1 LSRIGWWREVLNV
14 ALYGFMG
21 VGKSTVGKALSERL
35 GYGFVDMDEMIE
47 RRAGA
52 KIKDIF
58 ATEGEKGF
66 RALEKEVAKEVGKR
80 DRHVIACGG
89 GAVLDPENAEA
100 LRSNSVLVLLTASID
115 EIMERTRK
123 SDVRPLLNVDDARA
137 EAEALLRERMP
148 LYLEAADL
156 VMDTAGASPTQLAA
170 EIAAALEEST

>member
-1 LSRIGWWREVLNV
+1 LSRRGWEREALNV
-14 ALYGFMG
+14 TLYGFMG

-47 RRAGA
+47 RRAGV
-52 KIKDIF
+52 KIKDMF
-58 ATEGEKGF
+58 AAEGEKRF
-66 RALEKEVAKEVGKR
+66 RALEKEIAKEVAEK

-115 EIMERTRK
+115 EIVERTRD

-137 EAEALLRERMP
+137 EVEVLLRERMP

-156 VMDTAGASPTQLAA
+156 VVDTTGASPTQLAA
-170 EIAAALEEST
+170 EIAVALGEST

>member
-1 LSRIGWWREVLNV
+1 MNV

-47 RRAGA
+47 RRAGV

-58 ATEGEKGF
+58 AAEGEKGF
-66 RALEKEVAKEVGKR
+66 RALEKEVAKEMAKR
-80 DRHVIACGG
+80 DRQVIACGG
-89 GAVLDPENAEA
+89 GAILDPENVEA

-115 EIMERTRK
+115 EIVERTRD

-137 EAEALLRERMP
+137 EAEALLRKRMP
-148 LYLEAADL
+148 LYLEAADF
-156 VMDTAGASPTQLAA
+156 VMDTTGASPTQLAA
-170 EIAAALEEST
+170 EIAAALGEGT

>member
-1 LSRIGWWREVLNV
+1 LSRIGWGREALNV

-52 KIKDIF
+52 KIKEIF
-58 ATEGEKGF
+58 AAEGEKEF
-66 RALEKEVAKEVGKR
+66 RALEKEVAKEVAKR
-80 DRHVIACGG
+80 DRQVIACGG
-89 GAVLDPENAEA
+89 GAVLDPENVEA

-115 EIMERTRK
+115 EIMERTRD

-137 EAEALLRERMP
+137 KAEALLRKRMP

-156 VMDTAGASPTQLAA
+156 VTDTTGASPTQLAA
-170 EIAAALEEST
+170 EIAAALGEST

>member
-1 LSRIGWWREVLNV
+1 MNV

-47 RRAGA
+47 RRAGV
-52 KIKDIF
+52 KIKDMF
-58 ATEGEKGF
+58 AGEGEKRF
-66 RALEKEVAKEVGKR
+66 RALEKEVAKEVAEK

-100 LRSNSVLVLLTASID
+100 LRSNSVLILLTASID
-115 EIMERTRK
+115 EIVERTRD
-123 SDVRPLLNVDDARA
+123 SDERPLLNVDDAQ
-137 EAEALLRERMP
+137 AEALLRERMP

-156 VMDTAGASPTQLAA
+156 VMDTTGASPTQLAA
-170 EIAAALEEST
+170 EIAVALGEST

>member
-1 LSRIGWWREVLNV
+1 MNV

-47 RRAGA
+47 RRGGM
-52 KIKDIF
+52 KIKEIF
-58 ATEGEKGF
+58 AAEGEKGF
-66 RALEKEVAKEVGKR
+66 RALEKEVANEVAKR

-100 LRSNSVLVLLTASID
+100 LSSNSVLVLLTASID
-115 EIMERTRK
+115 EIVERTGD
-123 SDVRPLLNVDDARA
+123 SDERPLLNVDDARA
-137 EAEALLRERMP
+137 EAEALLRKRMP

-156 VMDTAGASPTQLAA
+156 VMDTTGASPTQLAA